1 MQQAD
6 GRKMEEACAPAAAS
20 AKEVAAGAK
29 GASSS
34 SALSPLTATQVLAAA
49 CTTNAQAMA
58 REFELVAELARG
70 ALPCAAA
77 RSTSGPSPILQAT
90 TVLQASSIQS
100 TQASSSS
107 QEFFTSLPLA
117 STSKTTRGTP
127 KTSPCRPP
135 HGQAAAR
142 PRCQA
147 VDGRQHEAATVNRR
161 EARVGESAATA
172 A

>member
-20 AKEVAAGAK
+20 AEEVAAGAK
-29 GASSS
+29 GAPSS

-77 RSTSGPSPILQAT
+77 RSTSGPSPIVQAT
-90 TVLQASSIQS
+90 IVLQASSIQS
-100 TQASSSS
+100 TQASSLS

-127 KTSPCRPP
+127 KTSPAALPMARRRLAPLP
-135 HGQAAAR
+135 GRGRAAAR
-142 PRCQA
+142 
-147 VDGRQHEAATVNRR
+147 GSN
-161 EARVGESAATA
+161 GESAGSASR
-172 A
+172 